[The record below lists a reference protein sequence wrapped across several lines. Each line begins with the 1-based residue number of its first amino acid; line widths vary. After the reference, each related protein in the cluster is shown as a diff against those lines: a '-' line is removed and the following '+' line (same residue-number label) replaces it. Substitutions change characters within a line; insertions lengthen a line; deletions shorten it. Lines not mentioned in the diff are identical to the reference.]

1 MLKTTIDISTAA
13 RKNPVKILAL
23 VLLHFVCI
31 TQSLAQE
38 SLSLEEAIK
47 TGLEKNY
54 DIQISR
60 NNKEIARVQNNL
72 GAAGMSPTVTANASI
87 NLSNLN
93 SHQEFSTGSVQDRN
107 GASSNNVAASLNAAW
122 TVFDGLKMFAIRKR
136 LSETEQLGDLQ
147 LKQQMSATTYSIIL
161 AYYDVVRVNELIKAS
176 RQNLSIYEE
185 RKKIA
190 QLKLQVGSDSK
201 VDFLL
206 TQSDENQAKSTLLQL
221 ELQLMTSKAL
231 LNKILVR
238 PVDVD
243 FKPSDSIVMHYNPGY
258 DELKKSVLDRNPDIL
273 ISKQNELIA
282 AQSIREA
289 RSANMPNIQLLG
301 AYNFTRAQSQ
311 AGFVFLSRQAGLN
324 YGAAATWLLFNGDRN
339 RRLVQERQIR
349 LLSQKYVT
357 EQSKMSVDANVYI
370 NYQGFLTNKKI
381 LDLETQNLADSKEVL
396 NVSLERYR
404 LGKAALLETIETQ
417 KNLEDAQTR
426 YINALYNLKKA
437 ETELLLS
444 NNGLVK

>member
-243 FKPSDSIVMHYNPGY
+243 ST
-258 DELKKSVLDRNPDIL
+258 LR
-273 ISKQNELIA
+273 
-282 AQSIREA
+282 
-289 RSANMPNIQLLG
+289 
-301 AYNFTRAQSQ
+301 
-311 AGFVFLSRQAGLN
+311 
-324 YGAAATWLLFNGDRN
+324 
-339 RRLVQERQIR
+339 
-349 LLSQKYVT
+349 
-357 EQSKMSVDANVYI
+357 
-370 NYQGFLTNKKI
+370 
-381 LDLETQNLADSKEVL
+381 
-396 NVSLERYR
+396 
-404 LGKAALLETIETQ
+404 
-417 KNLEDAQTR
+417 
-426 YINALYNLKKA
+426 
-437 ETELLLS
+437 
-444 NNGLVK
+444 